1 MKKSFWLFKKIN
13 LNLRTEVIINIS
25 FLMLAAILLIGFTI
39 SKTNEEIIIRE
50 KIKYGKRMIQD
61 FQTILD
67 FMSREKK
74 EFTLDSPLVKK
85 ELQDFV
91 TIYVK
96 EKGFYE
102 LLIVDTQLNMIA
114 SKKQGGV
121 DKPSTDPLLKKVIQ
135 TGELSAE
142 IEKSGTFL
150 STQYKKM
157 VIYSPLW
164 HQGRIIGGIQMEVP
178 IWDLM
183 TNLLQSKRNIL
194 ILIALD
200 AIVLI
205 IFGSFLLSRVLVKPI
220 KDLVRLTQ
228 NISEG
233 DFSQKIEAA
242 SKNEIGQLIGSFNR
256 MIGRLKENQESL
268 ENYLESLESAN
279 KQLKQAQ
286 EELIRTEKLAS
297 IGRFAAGVA
306 HEVGNPLG
314 AILGYTSILQKEG
327 MDRVESKDYLN
338 RIEKEIERINRIVH
352 ELLDFARPSKFEI
365 KDLEINKVIESTL
378 SLLSYQKNF
387 KNIETQLDMQS
398 DLPLI
403 KGDESQ
409 LSQVLI
415 NIILNAVDAM
425 PNGGTLTIQTRT
437 HILENL
443 DVDRLQGIYPRRRK
457 SDPMESDYSHMRKTD
472 PLSVL
477 LKKFSEGDRLV
488 KIRISDTGV
497 GIKKEDLE
505 NIFDPFFTTKAPDKG
520 TGLGLSISLRIVE
533 SLGGEMRVESEVG
546 KGATFEVYFPAATQ
560 GRME

>member
-1 MKKSFWLFKKIN
+1 MKRSFWLFKKIN
-13 LNLRTEVIINIS
+13 LNLRSEVIINIS

-39 SKTNEEIIIRE
+39 SKINERNIIRE
-50 KIKYGKRMIQD
+50 KIKYGERMIQD

-67 FMSREKK
+67 FMSKEKK
-74 EFTLDSPLVKK
+74 EFILDSPLVKK
-85 ELQDFV
+85 EVQDFV
-91 TIYVK
+91 HIYVK

-102 LLIVDTQLNMIA
+102 LLIVDTQLNTIA
-114 SKKQGGV
+114 SKKWGGV
-121 DKPSTDPLLKKVIQ
+121 NKPSTDPFMKKVIQ

-142 IEKSGTFL
+142 IEKSENFL

-164 HQGRIIGGIQMEVP
+164 HQGKIIGGILMEVP

-183 TNLLQSKRNIL
+183 TNLLESKRIIL
-194 ILIALD
+194 ITIALD

-228 NISEG
+228 KISEG
-233 DFSQKIEAA
+233 DFSQKIEGT
-242 SKNEIGQLIGSFNR
+242 SKNEIGQLIVSFNR
-256 MIGRLKENQESL
+256 MIERLKEKQESL

-327 MDRVESKDYLN
+327 MDREESKDYLN

-387 KNIETQLDMQS
+387 KNIETQLDMQP
-398 DLPLI
+398 DLPMI

-409 LSQVLI
+409 LSQVII

-425 PNGGTLTIQTRT
+425 PNGGTLTIQTRI
-437 HILENL
+437 HMVENL

-533 SLGGEMRVESEVG
+533 SLRGEMRVESEIG
-546 KGATFEVYFPAATQ
+546 KGTTFEIYFPAAV
-560 GRME
+560 